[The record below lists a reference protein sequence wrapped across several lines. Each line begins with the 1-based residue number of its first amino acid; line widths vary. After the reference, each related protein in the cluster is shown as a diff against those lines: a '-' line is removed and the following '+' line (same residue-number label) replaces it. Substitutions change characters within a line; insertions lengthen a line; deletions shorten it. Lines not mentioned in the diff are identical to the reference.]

1 MVPAAFS
8 EFVPHR
14 RVRIA
19 TALVASMLSASLV
32 AQTASAA
39 VFVQPT
45 STELSGTSPSG
56 LQWTAVATGTAL
68 PIRSTATNAFNG
80 APGAVIY
87 YNTTTGQLQVDPKSL
102 DLTTLIVTYTSGT
115 VNISGTTPG
124 PFLYPTG
131 TTTNAISPT
140 TGTPKTFPAVTV
152 LSGLPPTTFAARVGM
167 TVGSPLGPSL
177 ATTGDVGNI
186 ASTSGYW
193 NGTWAFPIELV
204 NSGSIGS
211 MVLSNFATIGQNS
224 NLNAN
229 TLGWGLGRGTF
240 QYSANGVIGNQ
251 VGAVIPV
258 AAIPEPSTIVLA
270 GVGLAAAGGIN
281 YRRQQRKKLSGNTD
295 SNA

>member
-1 MVPAAFS
+1 MSIRTIIRGCVAAS
-8 EFVPHR
+8 IV
-14 RVRIA
+14 
-19 TALVASMLSASLV
+19 SLV
-32 AQTASAA
+32 AQTASAG

-68 PIRSTATNAFNG
+68 PVRSTATNAFNG

-102 DLTTLIVTYTSGT
+102 DLTTLIITYTSGT

-124 PFLYPTG
+124 PFVYPSG

-211 MVLSNFATIGQNS
+211 MVLSDFATIGQNS

-258 AAIPEPSTIVLA
+258 TAIPEPSTIVLA
-270 GVGLAAAGGIN
+270 GVGLAAAGGLN

>member
-1 MVPAAFS
+1 MSIRTIIRGFVAAS
-8 EFVPHR
+8 
-14 RVRIA
+14 II
-19 TALVASMLSASLV
+19 SLV

-39 VFVQPT
+39 IFVQPT

-68 PIRSTATNAFNG
+68 PVRSTATNAFNG

-87 YNTTTGQLQVDPKSL
+87 YNTATGQLQVDPKSL
-102 DLTTLIVTYTSGT
+102 NISTLIVTYTSGT
-115 VNISGTTPG
+115 TNISGTTPG

-167 TVGSPLGPSL
+167 TIGSPLGPSL

-224 NLNAN
+224 NANAN

-258 AAIPEPSTIVLA
+258 TVPEPSTYAILGA
-270 GVGLAAAGGIN
+270 ASLGVGLLC
-281 YRRQQRKKLSGNTD
+281 RRQRASDGSAT
-295 SNA
+295 SN

>member
-1 MVPAAFS
+1 MSIRTIIRGFVAAS
-8 EFVPHR
+8 
-14 RVRIA
+14 II
-19 TALVASMLSASLV
+19 SLV

-39 VFVQPT
+39 IFVQPT

-56 LQWTAVATGTAL
+56 LLWTAVATGTAL
-68 PIRSTATNAFNG
+68 PVRSTATNAFNG

-102 DLTTLIVTYTSGT
+102 DITTLIVTYTSGT
-115 VNISGTTPG
+115 SNISGTTPG

-167 TVGSPLGPSL
+167 TIGSPLGPSL

-224 NLNAN
+224 NANAN

>member
-1 MVPAAFS
+1 MAI
-8 EFVPHR
+8 R
-14 RVRIA
+14 RVSLAFIA
-19 TALVASMLSASLV
+19 VLALAIQAVAG
-32 AQTASAA
+32 

-56 LQWTAVATGTAL
+56 LLWTAVATGTAL
-68 PIRSTATNAFNG
+68 PVRSTATNAFNG

-87 YNTTTGQLQVDPKSL
+87 YNTATGQLQVDPKSL
-102 DLTTLIVTYTSGT
+102 NISTLIVTYTSGT
-115 VNISGTTPG
+115 TNISGTTPG

-167 TVGSPLGPSL
+167 TIGSPLGPSL

-258 AAIPEPSTIVLA
+258 TVPEPSTYAILGA
-270 GVGLAAAGGIN
+270 ASLGVGLLC
-281 YRRQQRKKLSGNTD
+281 RRQKASDGSAT
-295 SNA
+295 SN

>member
-1 MVPAAFS
+1 MAI
-8 EFVPHR
+8 R
-14 RVRIA
+14 RVSLAFIA
-19 TALVASMLSASLV
+19 VLALAIQAVAG
-32 AQTASAA
+32 

-56 LQWTAVATGTAL
+56 LLWTAVATGTAL
-68 PIRSTATNAFNG
+68 PVRSTATNAFNG

-87 YNTTTGQLQVDPKSL
+87 YNTATGQLQVDPKSL
-102 DLTTLIVTYTSGT
+102 NISTLIVTYTSGT
-115 VNISGTTPG
+115 TNISGTTPG

-167 TVGSPLGPSL
+167 TIGSPLGPSL

-224 NLNAN
+224 NANAN

-258 AAIPEPSTIVLA
+258 TVPEPSTYAILGA
-270 GVGLAAAGGIN
+270 ASLGVGLLC
-281 YRRQQRKKLSGNTD
+281 RRQRASDGSAT
-295 SNA
+295 SN

>member
-1 MVPAAFS
+1 MSIRTIIRGFVAAS
-8 EFVPHR
+8 
-14 RVRIA
+14 II
-19 TALVASMLSASLV
+19 SLV
-32 AQTASAA
+32 AQTASSA

-87 YNTTTGQLQVDPKSL
+87 YNTTTGKLQVDPKSL
-102 DLTTLIVTYTSGT
+102 DITTLIVTYTSGT

>member
-1 MVPAAFS
+1 MSIRTIIRGFVAAS
-8 EFVPHR
+8 
-14 RVRIA
+14 II
-19 TALVASMLSASLV
+19 SLV

-39 VFVQPT
+39 IFVQPT

-68 PIRSTATNAFNG
+68 PVRSTATNAFNG

-102 DLTTLIVTYTSGT
+102 DITTLIVTYTSGT
-115 VNISGTTPG
+115 TNISGTTPG

-167 TVGSPLGPSL
+167 TIGSPLGPSL

-224 NLNAN
+224 NANAN

-258 AAIPEPSTIVLA
+258 TVPEPSTYAILGA
-270 GVGLAAAGGIN
+270 ASLGVGLLC
-281 YRRQQRKKLSGNTD
+281 RRQRASDGSAT
-295 SNA
+295 SN

>member
-1 MVPAAFS
+1 MAFNNNWLQS
-8 EFVPHR
+8 
-14 RVRIA
+14 IA
-19 TALVASMLSASLV
+19 STVLTLGIGAMLPSCALAGVFDEPSLSNGRHL
-32 AQTASAA
+32 
-39 VFVQPT
+39 
-45 STELSGTSPSG
+45 LSGTSPSG
-56 LQWTAVATGTAL
+56 LSWASVATGTAL
-68 PIRSTATNAFNG
+68 PVRSQATNAFNG
-80 APGAVIY
+80 APGAVLFF
-87 YNTTTGQLQVDPKSL
+87 NTDTGQLQFDPKGLS
-102 DLTTLIVTYTSGT
+102 LTTLIITYTSGT

-124 PFLYPTG
+124 PFQYPSG
-131 TTTNAISPT
+131 TTTNAISPA
-140 TGTPKTFPAVTV
+140 TGPCKTFPAVTV

>member
-1 MVPAAFS
+1 MSIRTIIRGFVAAS
-8 EFVPHR
+8 
-14 RVRIA
+14 II
-19 TALVASMLSASLV
+19 SLV

-39 VFVQPT
+39 IFVQPT

-68 PIRSTATNAFNG
+68 PVRSTATNAFNG

-102 DLTTLIVTYTSGT
+102 NISTLIVTYTSGT
-115 VNISGTTPG
+115 TNISGTTPG

-167 TVGSPLGPSL
+167 TIGSPLGPSL

-211 MVLSNFATIGQNS
+211 MVLSNFASINQNLNLNS
-224 NLNAN
+224 NI
-229 TLGWGLGRGTF
+229 LGWGLGRGTF

-258 AAIPEPSTIVLA
+258 TVPEPSTYAILGA
-270 GVGLAAAGGIN
+270 ASLGVGLLC
-281 YRRQQRKKLSGNTD
+281 RRQRASDGSAT
-295 SNA
+295 ST

>member
-1 MVPAAFS
+1 MAM
-8 EFVPHR
+8 R
-14 RVRIA
+14 RVSLAFIA
-19 TALVASMLSASLV
+19 VLALAIQAVAG
-32 AQTASAA
+32 

-56 LQWTAVATGTAL
+56 LLWTAVATGTAL
-68 PIRSTATNAFNG
+68 PVRSTATNAFNG

-102 DLTTLIVTYTSGT
+102 NLTTLIVTYTSGT

-124 PFLYPTG
+124 PFLYPSG
-131 TTTNAISPT
+131 TTTNALSPT

-152 LSGLPPTTFAARVGM
+152 VSGLPPTTFAARVGM
-167 TVGSPLGPSL
+167 SVGSPLGPSL

-258 AAIPEPSTIVLA
+258 TVPEPSTYAILGA
-270 GVGLAAAGGIN
+270 ASLGVGLLC
-281 YRRQQRKKLSGNTD
+281 RRQKA
-295 SNA
+295 SNGSATSN

>member
-1 MVPAAFS
+1 MAI
-8 EFVPHR
+8 R
-14 RVRIA
+14 RVSLAFIA
-19 TALVASMLSASLV
+19 VLALAIQAVAG
-32 AQTASAA
+32 

-56 LQWTAVATGTAL
+56 LLWTAVATGTAL
-68 PIRSTATNAFNG
+68 PVRSTATNAFNG

-102 DLTTLIVTYTSGT
+102 NLTTLIVTYTSGT

-124 PFLYPTG
+124 PFLYPSG
-131 TTTNAISPT
+131 TTTNALSPT

-152 LSGLPPTTFAARVGM
+152 VSGLPPTTFAARVGM
-167 TVGSPLGPSL
+167 SVGSPLGPSL

-211 MVLSNFATIGQNS
+211 MVLRDFATIGQNS

-258 AAIPEPSTIVLA
+258 TVPEPSTYAILGA
-270 GVGLAAAGGIN
+270 ASLGVGLLC
-281 YRRQQRKKLSGNTD
+281 RRQKA
-295 SNA
+295 SNGSATSN

>member
-1 MVPAAFS
+1 MSIRTIIRGFVAAS
-8 EFVPHR
+8 
-14 RVRIA
+14 II
-19 TALVASMLSASLV
+19 SLV

-39 VFVQPT
+39 IFVQPT

-68 PIRSTATNAFNG
+68 PVRSTATNAFNG

-102 DLTTLIVTYTSGT
+102 DITTLIVTYTSGT
-115 VNISGTTPG
+115 TNISGTTPG

-167 TVGSPLGPSL
+167 TIGSPLGPSL

-224 NLNAN
+224 NANAN

>member
-1 MVPAAFS
+1 MSIRTIIRGFVAAS
-8 EFVPHR
+8 
-14 RVRIA
+14 II
-19 TALVASMLSASLV
+19 SLV